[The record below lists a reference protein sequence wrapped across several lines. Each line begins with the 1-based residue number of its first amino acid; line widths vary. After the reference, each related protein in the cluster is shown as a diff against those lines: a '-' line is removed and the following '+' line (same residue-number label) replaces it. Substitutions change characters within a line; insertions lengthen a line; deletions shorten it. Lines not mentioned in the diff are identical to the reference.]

1 VPLLSLL
8 LTRAAAADL
17 PESSHAVVL
26 DIIGMLP
33 TEPRAGQPLLS
44 ARERIVLQHL
54 ADGEPLQR
62 VAWLLSV
69 SPNTVK
75 AQARSIY
82 RKLGVDSRDSAV
94 QRGRSLGLL
103 G

>member
-1 VPLLSLL
+1 M
-8 LTRAAAADL
+8 
-17 PESSHAVVL
+17 L
-26 DIIGMLP
+26 DIVAMLP
-33 TEPRAGQPLLS
+33 ACTARAPASRVS
-44 ARERIVLQHL
+44 ASASCSQHL
-54 ADGEPLQR
+54 AAGEPLQR

-82 RKLGVDSRDSAV
+82 RKLGVDSRYSAV

-103 G
+103 GQVAITLNTFETMSAV